1 MRYGLAASG
10 HDAAEA
16 AREGNMS
23 RFWKLTTAPAA
34 EPITSTQAKAHLNVT
49 TTDDDTLIAEL
60 ITRAR
65 QRVELDTGRA
75 FINQTWTFYADDF
88 DDACQHGNGI
98 IYLPMSPLSTV
109 TTLKYYN
116 TSNVLTTWSATEY
129 QVNTG
134 HEPGR
139 VTTASGYSYP
149 STYDRLGAVE
159 IAFVAGY
166 GGAGEATCP
175 RAMYDALYLMLGH
188 LYENR
193 EAVVTGT
200 IMTTAPVGY
209 YACCAM
215 AAVGWCF

>member
-1 MRYGLAASG
+1 LVLRSGGAVELLAELRALNL
-10 HDAAEA
+10 DVVLMD
-16 AREGNMS
+16 R
-23 RFWKLTTAPAA
+23 LPAA
-34 EPITSTQAKAHLNVT
+34 GPGPALVGP
-49 TTDDDTLIAEL
+49 
-60 ITRAR
+60 RVAR

-88 DDACQHGNGI
+88 DDACQFGDGI
-98 IYLPMSPLSTV
+98 IHLPMSPLSTV

-139 VTTASGYSYP
+139 ITTVTGYSYP

-159 IAFVAGY
+159 IAYVAGY
-166 GGAGEATCP
+166 GGAGEGTCP
-175 RAMYDALYLMLGH
+175 RAMYDAMYLMIGH

-200 IMTTAPVGY
+200 IMTTAPIGY
-209 YACCAM
+209 HACCAM